1 MVQYTKIDAN
11 RCVLK
16 PFWGVL
22 EAFWGKNGVFWGDF
36 RVGRR
41 GFWIE
46 KWDERGDGRWD
57 SGEKSWW
64 TGDFFDYLY
73 LCKISPMPGLPF
85 FSIFGGFSFAFVAPC
100 RRLAYIVYLVSRCF
114 WRRLSCYAF
123 IFPDFSNYSF
133 YFNNPLNS
141 FQYYILQLSTLHHYH
156 AFTLYIPTIH
166 NFSLY
171 HTLSLLSPP
180 FILSSSLLSFL
191 YTSTTLHAFLYVL
204 LVQLCKA
211 IIIYIVQ

>member
-22 EAFWGKNGVFWGDF
+22 KAFWGKNGVFWGDF
-36 RVGRR
+36 GVGRR

-57 SGEKSWW
+57 GGEKSWW
-64 TGDFFDYLY
+64 AGGFLDSFY
-73 LCKISPMPGLPF
+73 LCNISPMPLPPF

-100 RRLAYIVYLVSRCF
+100 RRLAYIVYLVSLCF

-123 IFPDFSNYSF
+123 MFPDFSNCSY
-133 YFNNPLNS
+133 YFNNLLNS
-141 FQYYILQLSTLHHYH
+141 FQYYILQLFTLHHYH

-171 HTLSLLSPP
+171 YTLSLLSPP
-180 FILSSSLLSFL
+180 FTLSSSLLSFL
-191 YTSTTLHAFLYVL
+191 YTSTTFHAFLYVL
-204 LVQLCKA
+204 
-211 IIIYIVQ
+211 